1 MMSYLDHSLRKHM
14 STEMHWSSHGALL
27 RVDEVLQGRD
37 ERSSLLVGFA
47 LSLSARLLAVN
58 QLTSLNQHDLEVARD
73 SWVTDQL
80 NVDVPGK
87 LLLKNFLEGVSCRAV
102 ISPTTVLNSDCRFRH
117 EFRYS
122 TYKVTPI

>member
-1 MMSYLDHSLRKHM
+1 M
-14 STEMHWSSHGALL
+14 
-27 RVDEVLQGRD
+27 
-37 ERSSLLVGFA
+37 
-47 LSLSARLLAVN
+47 N
-58 QLTSLNQHDLEVARD
+58 QLTSLNQHDLKVARD

>member
-47 LSLSARLLAVN
+47 LSLSA
-58 QLTSLNQHDLEVARD
+58 
-73 SWVTDQL
+73 
-80 NVDVPGK
+80 
-87 LLLKNFLEGVSCRAV
+87 
-102 ISPTTVLNSDCRFRH
+102 
-117 EFRYS
+117 
-122 TYKVTPI
+122 